1 MPKKTTAEVK
11 EAVKNTGVKAAEEVK
26 ETAGKVADKAAEV
39 KEAVKAETKK
49 VEEKAA
55 AAKTKVKAAAKKTT
69 KKAAEKKAELASE
82 VYVQFGGQEAT
93 VDSVIAKATEAYV
106 ADGHRASSIK
116 VLKVYLKPEDG
127 AAYYTINDK
136 YAGKVDLF

>member
-49 VEEKAA
+49 VEE
-55 AAKTKVKAAAKKTT
+55 
-69 KKAAEKKAELASE
+69 KAAEKKAELASE